1 MNADGIKEL
10 IALGEG
16 INIEFK
22 SSQFRLNKNAFE
34 SICSFLNRNGGHLLL
49 GVGNDGTVEGVI
61 EDLEESTIEADYP
74 NLIKLLQIA
83 KAHNCK
89 WLVLDCDAE
98 ETQGLPKFDW

>member
-1 MNADGIKEL
+1 MTNTYDIEINKEMVL
-10 IALGEG
+10 STYHVTANE
-16 INIEFK
+16 INSGVET
-22 SSQFRLNKNAFE
+22 SDDEYS
-34 SICSFLNRNGGHLLL
+34 NRYL
-49 GVGNDGTVEGVI
+49 VKRVI

>member
-1 MNADGIKEL
+1 MTNTYDIEINKEMVLSTYHVTANEINSGVETSADEY
-10 IALGEG
+10 
-16 INIEFK
+16 
-22 SSQFRLNKNAFE
+22 S
-34 SICSFLNRNGGHLLL
+34 NRYL
-49 GVGNDGTVEGVI
+49 VEGVI